1 MEITDLYPW
10 LERPAAALRKMRDK
24 LPGGVLIYGPRGS
37 GAYELAASFAASVV
51 CSSPKDGVACGSCA
65 DCRLVQAGTHPDL
78 KYVLSETEAALRPE
92 PWNGK
97 IQPLPKGKSFSK
109 QILIEQV
116 REIGEYLS
124 VTAFRSDHR
133 AVLIYPAESMS
144 EDQSSALL
152 KTLEEPPEGAV
163 LILVADDVSSILPT
177 IRSRCQLV
185 RVAPPTRE
193 QGIAY
198 LKSQKVRN
206 PESELARLGG
216 LPLLI
221 HESGANLLLE
231 KKDEKMI
238 LDLLAK
244 GALMTSGDVLEA
256 VKNDLTI
263 GPLVAVMQRWCWDIS
278 AQSMGLESR
287 YFPDYAAA
295 VQSLSAQIDIR
306 RFQEFNAKLN
316 QASRSKDHPLSK
328 KLVAQTLLMDYASAL
343 KASQKNY

>member
-133 AVLIYPAESMS
+133 AVLIYPADSMG

-152 KTLEEPPEGAV
+152 KTLEEPPEYTV
-163 LILVADDVSSILPT
+163 ILILTARILVVLRLIIINALVPVRIALAALNRGALPIARIG
-177 IRSRCQLV
+177 IRLTSL
-185 RVAPPTRE
+185 RVAVHCLDRLFCLFLYICIRICIYRLRIF
-193 QGIAY
+193 QSVFFRHIVKIVIHRY
-198 LKSQKVRN
+198 LLLKM
-206 PESELARLGG
+206 
-216 LPLLI
+216 LLI
-221 HESGANLLLE
+221 FYHTMPCS
-231 KKDEKMI
+231 
-238 LDLLAK
+238 AK
-244 GALMTSGDVLEA
+244 G
-256 VKNDLTI
+256 
-263 GPLVAVMQRWCWDIS
+263 
-278 AQSMGLESR
+278 
-287 YFPDYAAA
+287 
-295 VQSLSAQIDIR
+295 
-306 RFQEFNAKLN
+306 N
-316 QASRSKDHPLSK
+316 QMA
-328 KLVAQTLLMDYASAL
+328 
-343 KASQKNY
+343 